1 MIALI
6 DSDIVAYRCAASAEN
21 EPAEVALLRV
31 DSLMR
36 EIIEVTGSSSYKS
49 FLSDSKTFR
58 NELYPFYKANRI
70 QPKPK
75 YLKICKEFLVAQW
88 RSVSQSKL
96 EADDLL
102 GINQSNETIICS
114 IDKDLLQVPGQH
126 YNFVKKEFTTVT
138 EQLGLFNFYYQLLVG
153 DRTDNISGVDGIGDK
168 KARRL
173 LEGCTTEDE
182 YFDTVREAYNN
193 DDLMYLYGRLLWI
206 LREEGGIWNPKQIE
220 KLSLGQSQLLHEA
233 EVESAYTEM
242 LTITE

>member
-1 MIALI
+1 MIALV
-6 DSDIVAYRCAASAEN
+6 DADIVAYRCAASAEN
-21 EPAEVALLRV
+21 EPIEVAIQRT

-36 EIIEVTGSSSYKS
+36 EIIMMTEASSYKS

-58 NELYPFYKANRI
+58 NDLYPYYKANRT
-70 QPKPK
+70 QPKPIH
-75 YLKICKEFLVAQW
+75 LKACREFLVSEWNA
-88 RSVSQSKL
+88 VFQSKL

-182 YFDTVREAYNN
+182 YFDIVREAYNN

-220 KLSLGQSQLLHEA
+220 KVSLGQSKLPHEL
-233 EVESAYTEM
+233 EVESVYTEM
-242 LTITE
+242 LTIME